1 MELEKRKNLL
11 THNLLISFLLFI
23 EIACTKILQ
32 NVFNTFCN
40 IFIFLFFLLFTNFAY
55 AKLTSSVNSST
66 ITNAENLYLTI
77 SLENSN
83 ESGSIN
89 FSKLENDFIII
100 DTTESQSIISINNR
114 VKRTKVWKL
123 VLEPKRIGDLKI
135 PVFSIG
141 KEKSKEINI
150 KVTDAIK
157 DISNQPLF
165 ITSKVDNK
173 TPFIQSQVNYTV
185 SLYSTSKLLNISKI
199 PFAPKVKNAIIQKL
213 NSSKVKKKTYN
224 NKTFWVIDFNYAI
237 FPQQRGKLSIPRIK
251 LPVNFKTN
259 KKTQQINLITNE
271 IILDVKPQID
281 DARVINWLPAKD
293 LKIKARY
300 LTEPT
305 IFKVGE
311 PVIREISLQ
320 AKSLMASQLPDI
332 KFESSNM
339 FQQYIDDTK
348 TDIKVTEKD
357 LMSTKIQNILII
369 PNSAGNHILPE
380 IKINWFNTTT
390 EKLETITLPAQQIT
404 VLAANINQPIEIKKS
419 STKSIIIDRPKNII
433 NQPEI
438 KIIYKEP
445 LKWQILSL
453 ILAVFWIITIVILFL
468 VKKNNSKSKKVKT
481 NTDIFKNKEVI
492 NEIKK
497 SAKENNIAKCRIAL
511 IKWARHNIA
520 NNIAGLEEI
529 ANNDLFDN
537 IKDDL
542 LELDNILYKNKDK
555 KWNGVAF
562 WEKIKTYLNNQVEHD
577 DSKKDLKLKSLYPQ

>member
-1 MELEKRKNLL
+1 MEFEKRKNLL

-281 DARVINWLPAKD
+281 DAIVINWLPAKD

-332 KFESSNM
+332 KFESSDM

-380 IKINWFNTTT
+380 IKVNWFNTTT

-419 STKSIIIDRPKNII
+419 STKSIIIDRPKDII

-453 ILAVFWIITIVILFL
+453 ILTVFWIITIVILFL
-468 VKKNNSKSKKVKT
+468 VKKNNSKSKKAKI
-481 NTDIFKNKEVI
+481 NTDIFKNKEVV

-497 SAKENNIAKCRIAL
+497 SAKENNIAKCRMAL

-555 KWNGVAF
+555 KWNGVVF
-562 WEKIKTYLNNQVEHD
+562 WEKIKAYLNNQVEHD

>member
-1 MELEKRKNLL
+1 MEFEKRKNLL

-66 ITNAENLYLTI
+66 ITNAENLHLTI
-77 SLENSN
+77 FLENSN
-83 ESGSIN
+83 ESSSIN

-123 VLEPKRIGDLKI
+123 VLEPKRIGNLKI

-141 KEKSKEINI
+141 KEKSKEINV

-157 DISNQPLF
+157 DIGNKPLF

-339 FQQYIDDTK
+339 FQQYIDETK

-419 STKSIIIDRPKNII
+419 STKSIIIDRPKDII

-453 ILAVFWIITIVILFL
+453 ILTVFWIITIVILFL
-468 VKKNNSKSKKVKT
+468 VKKNNSKSKKVKI

-492 NEIKK
+492 NEIRK

-511 IKWARHNIA
+511 IKWARHNID

-555 KWNGVAF
+555 KWNGVVF
-562 WEKIKTYLNNQVEHD
+562 WEKIKAYLNNQVEHD